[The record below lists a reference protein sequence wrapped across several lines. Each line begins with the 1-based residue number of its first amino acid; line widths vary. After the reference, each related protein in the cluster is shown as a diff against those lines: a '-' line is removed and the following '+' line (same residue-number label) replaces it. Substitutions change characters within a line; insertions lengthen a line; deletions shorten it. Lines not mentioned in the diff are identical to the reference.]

1 MVDLFHIERRPMSH
15 PLYRVIT
22 VTVLGLLG
30 ACSSLTAEKPEPVV
44 EVPEI
49 RPGILQ
55 GYLPM
60 SDPLE
65 SVIFVPASPQENAAR
80 QQLDNAI
87 SRRALALRGTP
98 RWTLATHDAHLGFPA
113 AADTFSCAL
122 DLPISEE
129 ETPALYM
136 LLRRTL
142 ADVGLAT
149 YSAKNAYQRPRPFM
163 ANGQPTCTPEE
174 EEMLRTD
181 GSYPSG
187 HTSIGWGWALIL
199 AELAP
204 ERAEAILDRGKAF
217 GESRIV
223 CNVHWYSDVVAGRM
237 VAAGAVA
244 TLHAN
249 EEFQAAMKA
258 TKAEISA
265 ARERGLT
272 SPLDCN
278 AEKATLSTA
287 L

>member
-1 MVDLFHIERRPMSH
+1 MSSS
-15 PLYRVIT
+15 LYRGMLAT
-22 VTVLGLLG
+22 LLCLLVG
-30 ACSSLTAEKPEPVV
+30 ACGSLTADKPEPVA

-65 SVIFVPASPQENAAR
+65 SVVFVPASPEENAAR

-87 SRRALALRGTP
+87 SRQALALRDTP
-98 RWTLATHDAHLGFPA
+98 RWALATQDAHLGFPA
-113 AADTFSCAL
+113 AANTFSCAL
-122 DLPISEE
+122 DLPITDET
-129 ETPALYM
+129 TPALYM

-174 EEMLRTD
+174 EEMLRGD

-204 ERAEAILDRGKAF
+204 ERAEAILARGKAF

-249 EEFQAAMKA
+249 PQFMAAMA
-258 TKAEISA
+258 AARAEIRA
-265 ARERGLT
+265 VREQGQT
-272 SPLDCN
+272 SPLDC
-278 AEKATLSTA
+278 EKEKKA
-287 L
+287 LAFRL

>member
-1 MVDLFHIERRPMSH
+1 MSS
-15 PLYRVIT
+15 LSYRGT
-22 VTVLGLLG
+22 LAFLLCLLG
-30 ACSSLTAEKPEPVV
+30 ACASLTAEKPEPVA

-60 SDPLE
+60 NDPLE
-65 SVIFVPASPQENAAR
+65 SVIFVPASPDENAAR

-87 SRRALALRGTP
+87 SKRALALRGTP
-98 RWTLATHDAHLGFPA
+98 RWALATHDAHLGFPD

-122 DLPISEE
+122 DLPITEA

-174 EEMLRTD
+174 EEMLRSD

-204 ERAEAILDRGKAF
+204 ERAEAILARGKAF

-249 EEFQAAMKA
+249 VEFQAAMKA
-258 TKAEISA
+258 AKAEIST

-272 SPLDCN
+272 SPLDCT
-278 AEKATLSTA
+278 AEQEALSSR

>member
-1 MVDLFHIERRPMSH
+1 MNNENWYLPWFLSIACALSACSTPPADKS
-15 PLYRVIT
+15 
-22 VTVLGLLG
+22 VTVQ
-30 ACSSLTAEKPEPVV
+30 
-44 EVPEI
+44 VPEI
-49 RPGILQ
+49 RPGILH

-60 SDPLE
+60 HDPFQ
-65 SVIFVPASPQENAAR
+65 SAVFVPASPAEAGAL
-80 QQLDNAI
+80 QQLDNQV
-87 SRRALALRGTP
+87 SSYSLTLRDTP
-98 RWTLATHDAHLGFPA
+98 RWEMAKHDAHLGFPG

-122 DLPISEE
+122 DLPVSEQ

-149 YSAKNAYQRPRPFM
+149 YSAKNTYKRPRPFTV
-163 ANGQPTCTPEE
+163 NGQPTCTPDEE
-174 EEMLRTD
+174 EELRHD

-204 ERAEAILDRGKAF
+204 ERAEAILDRGRAF

-237 VAAGAVA
+237 VGAGAVA

-249 EEFQAAMKA
+249 EEFLAAMA
-258 TKAEISA
+258 AASAEIASA
-265 ARERGLT
+265 RQRGLT
-272 SPLDCN
+272 ASADC
-278 AEKATLSTA
+278 AQEQQDLSYG

>member
-1 MVDLFHIERRPMSH
+1 MRNHLHYGFLFIMACALS
-15 PLYRVIT
+15 
-22 VTVLGLLG
+22 
-30 ACSSLTAEKPEPVV
+30 ACSTPQADNSVNAR
-44 EVPEI
+44 VPEI

-60 SDPLE
+60 SDPFQ
-65 SVIFVPASPQENAAR
+65 SAVFVPASPAEAGAL
-80 QQLDNAI
+80 QQLDNQVSAY
-87 SRRALALRGTP
+87 SLTLRDTP
-98 RWTLATHDAHLGFPA
+98 RWEMAKRDAHLGFPE

-122 DLPISEE
+122 DLPVSEQ
-129 ETPALYM
+129 ETPALYI

-149 YSAKNAYQRPRPFM
+149 YSAKNTYERPRPFTV
-163 ANGQPTCTPEE
+163 NGQPTCTPEE
-174 EEMLRTD
+174 EEELRND

-204 ERAEAILDRGKAF
+204 ERAEAILARGRAF

-237 VAAGAVA
+237 VGAGAVA

-249 EEFQAAMKA
+249 ADFLAAMA
-258 TKAEISA
+258 AARTEIAS

-272 SPLDCN
+272 ASVDCVQ
-278 AEKATLSTA
+278 EQKDLSYG

>member
-1 MVDLFHIERRPMSH
+1 MSSLF
-15 PLYRVIT
+15 YRGT
-22 VTVLGLLG
+22 LAFLLCLLG
-30 ACSSLTAEKPEPVV
+30 ACGSLTAEKPEPVA

-60 SDPLE
+60 NDPLE
-65 SVIFVPASPQENAAR
+65 SVIFVPASPAENAAR

-87 SRRALALRGTP
+87 SKRALALRGTP
-98 RWTLATHDAHLGFPA
+98 RWALATHDAHLGFPD

-122 DLPISEE
+122 DLPITEA

-174 EEMLRTD
+174 EEMLRSD

-204 ERAEAILDRGKAF
+204 ERAETILDRGKAF

-249 EEFQAAMKA
+249 PEFQAAMKA
-258 TKAEISA
+258 AKAEIST

-272 SPLDCN
+272 SPLDCA
-278 AEKATLSTA
+278 AEQEALSSQ

>member
-1 MVDLFHIERRPMSH
+1 MRNNTWYLPA
-15 PLYRVIT
+15 LIT
-22 VTVLGLLG
+22 AFVLS
-30 ACSSLTAEKPEPVV
+30 ACSTPQPDKAATAQ
-44 EVPEI
+44 VPEI

-60 SDPLE
+60 NDPFQ
-65 SVIFVPASPQENAAR
+65 SAVFVPASPAEGSAL
-80 QQLDNAI
+80 QQMDNQVSAY
-87 SRRALALRGTP
+87 SLTLRDTP
-98 RWTLATHDAHLGFPA
+98 RWEMAKRDAHLGFPE

-122 DLPISEE
+122 DLPVNEQ

-149 YSAKNAYQRPRPFM
+149 YSAKNTYERPRPFTV
-163 ANGQPTCTPEE
+163 NGEPTCTPDEE
-174 EEMLRTD
+174 EELRND

-199 AELAP
+199 AELDP
-204 ERAEAILDRGKAF
+204 ERAEAILARGRAF
-217 GESRIV
+217 GESRII

-237 VAAGAVA
+237 VGAGAVA

-249 EEFQAAMKA
+249 ADFLAAMA
-258 TKAEISA
+258 A
-265 ARERGLT
+265 ARTEIASARQRGLT
-272 SPLDCN
+272 ASADC
-278 AEKATLSTA
+278 AQEQKDLSYG

>member
-1 MVDLFHIERRPMSH
+1 MSSS
-15 PLYRVIT
+15 LYRGT
-22 VTVLGLLG
+22 LATLLCLVG
-30 ACSSLTAEKPEPVV
+30 ACSSLTADKPGPVA

-55 GYLPM
+55 GYLPIN
-60 SDPLE
+60 DPLE
-65 SVIFVPASPQENAAR
+65 SVIFVPASPEENAAR

-87 SRRALALRGTP
+87 SRQALALRDTP
-98 RWTLATHDAHLGFPA
+98 RWTLATRDAHLGFPDA
-113 AADTFSCAL
+113 ANTFSCAL
-122 DLPISEE
+122 DLPISEAG
-129 ETPALYM
+129 TPALYM

-174 EEMLRTD
+174 EEMLRND

-204 ERAEAILDRGKAF
+204 ERAEVILDRGKAF

-249 EEFQAAMKA
+249 KEFLAAMEA
-258 TKAEISA
+258 ARAEINVV
-265 ARERGLT
+265 RERGLA
-272 SPLDCN
+272 SPLDCA
-278 AEKATLSTA
+278 AEQEALS
-287 L
+287 LRL

>member
-1 MVDLFHIERRPMSH
+1 MSH
-15 PLYRVIT
+15 PLYRVMILT
-22 VTVLGLLG
+22 LLCLLG
-30 ACSSLTAEKPEPVV
+30 ACSSLTVDRPETVV

-55 GYLPM
+55 GYLPV

-65 SVIFVPASPQENAAR
+65 SVIFVPASPEDYAQYVISIM
-80 QQLDNAI
+80 QDNAI
-87 SRRALALRGTP
+87 SRQAVTLRGTP

-122 DLPISEE
+122 DLPISEA

-163 ANGQPTCTPEE
+163 TNGQPTCTPEE

-204 ERAEAILDRGKAF
+204 ERAEAILARGKAF

-249 EEFQAAMKA
+249 EEFRAAMKA
-258 TKAEISA
+258 AKAEIST

-272 SPLDCN
+272 SPLDCD
-278 AEKATLSTA
+278 AEQEALSTA

>member
-1 MVDLFHIERRPMSH
+1 MKSKKRYFSCALAIACA
-15 PLYRVIT
+15 LT
-22 VTVLGLLG
+22 
-30 ACSSLTAEKPEPVV
+30 ACSTPQADRSAAT

-60 SDPLE
+60 NDPFQ
-65 SVIFVPASPQENAAR
+65 SAVFVPASPAEAGALQE
-80 QQLDNAI
+80 LDNQV
-87 SRRALALRGTP
+87 SSYSLTLRDTP
-98 RWTLATHDAHLGFPA
+98 RWEMAKHDAHLGFPA
-113 AADTFSCAL
+113 VANTFSCAL
-122 DLPISEE
+122 DLPVSEQ

-149 YSAKNAYQRPRPFM
+149 YSAKNTYARSRPFM
-163 ANGQPTCTPEE
+163 INGQPTCTPDEE
-174 EEMLRTD
+174 EQLRHD

-199 AELAP
+199 AELVP
-204 ERAEAILDRGKAF
+204 ERAEAVLARGRAF

-237 VAAGAVA
+237 VGAGAVA

-249 EEFQAAMKA
+249 PDFLAAMTA
-258 TKAEISA
+258 ASAEIA
-265 ARERGLT
+265 GARQRGLT
-272 SPLDCN
+272 ASGDC
-278 AEKATLSTA
+278 AQELKDLSYG